1 MVIDLIKN
9 KAEKSEKD
17 FLSGNIVEIK
27 DLLRDKQE
35 SIDLIN
41 QKFNQEIENLSQEF
55 KVILAEKADIQEIE
69 SIIESIERKADLEQI
84 KLLNQQLSQELSK
97 EVQKVH

>member
-41 QKFNQEIENLSQEF
+41 
-55 KVILAEKADIQEIE
+55 
-69 SIIESIERKADLEQI
+69 
-84 KLLNQQLSQELSK
+84 
-97 EVQKVH
+97 

>member
-1 MVIDLIKN
+1 LEDKADSETIEKLVEILDQKSDKAELGMVIDLIKN

-41 QKFNQEIENLSQEF
+41 
-55 KVILAEKADIQEIE
+55 
-69 SIIESIERKADLEQI
+69 
-84 KLLNQQLSQELSK
+84 
-97 EVQKVH
+97 